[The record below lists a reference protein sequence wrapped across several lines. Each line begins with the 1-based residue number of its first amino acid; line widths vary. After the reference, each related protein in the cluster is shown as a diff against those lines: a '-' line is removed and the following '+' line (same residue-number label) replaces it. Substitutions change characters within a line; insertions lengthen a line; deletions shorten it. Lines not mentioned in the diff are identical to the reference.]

1 VVPPAIGK
9 LGAVYETSSV
19 SKNRAFSCSSIGAPL
34 GYAGGMVTSGIAAD
48 ISTWRTSF
56 RVLAVLHDI
65 FTVVGTWAFPPDEG
79 NNAHL
84 SIESLGWLDVTGTS
98 TGADCLEAGSRCPIW
113 LEYGICNRTA
123 LRGVFRMVGVKS
135 AISPDAA
142 RYIAGPNILRSAT
155 HYAQV
160 VAVQCLGEMGF
171 SAATFWLSLLL
182 QNVRKDPAIKAAL
195 ELLPMII
202 AGIIVNVLSAFVLHK
217 VSNQALTGVGSVAY
231 TVAFF
236 ILSFLREEAPY
247 WRYVV
252 IYRWGFRLQYTY
264 IVMKEKPNPPTTD
277 IAPYLFT
284 FRFPV
289 VIIGISVFL
298 IRLPKIEKQGGPA
311 LPEVYNEQYLD
322 RLSDKPPGQYQNRLN
337 RLVEVITG
345 LARQFLHLFID
356 SHRRSKTQ
364 SGPLETVQPA
374 SREKYARF
382 SGSLAGSGVLI
393 RDLGH
398 KEMTMS
404 LCVLEK
410 YTKAPRTPIEER
422 PFI

>member
-1 VVPPAIGK
+1 NPKNPKALSPKALFGMAESTIAVLVARFASSPIHLNVFSGVIGLFSTSVVPPAIGK

-19 SKNRAFSCSSIGAPL
+19 SKNRAFSCSSVGAPL

-84 SIESLGWLDVTGTS
+84 SIESLGWLDVTGTVLIIMGFASLTASLSLAADAPYGWS
-98 TGADCLEAGSRCPIW
+98 TGYVIALLCVGCFVWWESRAQSPQMP
-113 LEYGICNRTA
+113 LGILQDRT
-123 LRGVFRMVGVKS
+123 FS
-135 AISPDAA
+135 A
-142 RYIAGPNILRSAT
+142 
-155 HYAQV
+155 V

-247 WRYVV
+247 WAYVFPSLILMV
-252 IYRWGFRLQYTY
+252 IGMGVQYNTTNMY
-264 IVMKEKPNPPTTD
+264 VMK
-277 IAPYLFT
+277 
-284 FRFPV
+284 
-289 VIIGISVFL
+289 S
-298 IRLPKIEKQGGPA
+298 
-311 LPEVYNEQYLD
+311 LPEQ
-322 RLSDKPPGQYQNRLN
+322 Q
-337 RLVEVITG
+337 
-345 LARQFLHLFID
+345 
-356 SHRRSKTQ
+356 
-364 SGPLETVQPA
+364 
-374 SREKYARF
+374 
-382 SGSLAGSGVLI
+382 SLAGGILNTYQA
-393 RDLGH
+393 
-398 KEMTMS
+398 MW
-404 LCVLEK
+404 
-410 YTKAPRTPIEER
+410 
-422 PFI
+422 